1 MTRVT
6 DLARSQALLAQLQA
20 LKSSSFQTERQ
31 VATGKKAQ
39 YFKEIGKDTG
49 VLLSAKALEGRITQ
63 FQKTGELVSSRIEL
77 QNVQLQSLS
86 DSAGALRQS
95 VLDAVSLNKGVG
107 FMAKISQL
115 FETSVG
121 ILNSKIDGKYIYS
134 GTRSDVPPVNISK
147 IGELV
152 AIPAAANVFDNNTLK
167 QSARLDESL
176 IIEYGVVASE
186 IATDLFD
193 AIKRIADY
201 DANPATGP
209 FQSDLT
215 PAQAA
220 FLQGEMV
227 NLIALTDQL
236 TAVVAENGSKF
247 EQVQTTTQRHVST
260 EIYVTGFI
268 SDIEDVDI
276 AEAITR
282 LNEDQT
288 ATEATMRMLSTLNRL
303 TLLDFL

>member
-1 MTRVT
+1 MTRIT
-6 DLARSQALLAQLQA
+6 DLARSQALLAQLQS
-20 LKSSSFQTERQ
+20 LKSSSFNTERQ

-39 YFKEIGKDTG
+39 YFKELGTDTG
-49 VLLSAKALEGRITQ
+49 VLLSAKALEGRIMQ
-63 FQKTGELVSSRIEL
+63 FQQTAGSVSARIDL

-107 FMAKISQL
+107 FMANITQL

-121 ILNSKIDGKYIYS
+121 LLNTRVDGKHIYG
-134 GTRSDVPPVNISK
+134 GTRTDVPPVNISS
-147 IGELV
+147 ISELI
-152 AIPAAANVFDNNTLK
+152 AAPAAANIFDNNNLK
-167 QSARLDESL
+167 LSARLDESL
-176 IIEYGVVASE
+176 VVEYGVVASE
-186 IATDLFD
+186 IATDLMAAF
-193 AIKRIADY
+193 KRIADY
-201 DANPATGP
+201 DANVATGP

-215 PAQAA
+215 PAQAT
-220 FLQGEMV
+220 FLQGEMT

-236 TAVVAENGSKF
+236 TAVVAENGSKY
-247 EQVQTTTQRHVST
+247 EQVQITMERHVST
-260 EIYVTGFI
+260 EIYVTSFI

-276 AEAITR
+276 AQAITR

-303 TLLDFL
+303 TLLDFI